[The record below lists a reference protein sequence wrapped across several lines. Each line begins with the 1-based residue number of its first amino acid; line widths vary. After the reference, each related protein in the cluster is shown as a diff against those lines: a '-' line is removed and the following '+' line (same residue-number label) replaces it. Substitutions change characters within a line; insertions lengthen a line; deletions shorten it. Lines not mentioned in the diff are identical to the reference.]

1 MNKTQAEIRV
11 DECLESIRDRI
22 PFVPRVAAVL
32 GSGLGE
38 LADEIVQESVIRYEE
53 IPDFPVSTVQGH
65 AGRFVFGKIG
75 GVPTVLMQGRVHYY
89 EGYSMEDVVLPVR
102 LMRRMGAEIL
112 VLTNAS
118 GGLHKEYGAGSLM
131 MITDQI
137 SSFVPSPLIGPN
149 AGSFGTRFPDMS
161 SIYDPELQEV
171 LRSTA
176 KELGI
181 TLYEGVYVQ
190 ASGPQY
196 ESPAEIRMF
205 RAMGADAVGMSTTV
219 EAVAAVHAG
228 MRVCGV
234 SCICNPAA
242 GISDKP
248 LSHKEVQEAA
258 DAAGPR
264 FRLLMKESIQKM
276 R

>member
-75 GVPTVLMQGRVHYY
+75 GVPAVLMQGRVHYY